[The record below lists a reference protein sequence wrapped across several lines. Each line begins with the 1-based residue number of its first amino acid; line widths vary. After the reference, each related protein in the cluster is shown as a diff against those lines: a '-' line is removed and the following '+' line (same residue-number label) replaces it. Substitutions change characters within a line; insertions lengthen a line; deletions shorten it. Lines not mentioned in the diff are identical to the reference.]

1 MKRRSTTKIVAKRA
15 KRAKELS
22 PEELLAEIAQGD
34 VRPFYLLHGD
44 EEYEREAVVASMVKA
59 LVPAQTRDFNLDVLR
74 AERLEVLDFFQV
86 YETYPMM
93 AESRL
98 IVLRD
103 AEALG
108 ADQCRGL
115 ERVLATPVATSRL
128 LVVGGRKVDMRRK
141 FFRELSRK
149 GRALEFR
156 PPYDNQVPR
165 WIQRYAKRQG
175 IKMAPEAVQ
184 LLSQYVGAKPRELV
198 SELEKLVSFA
208 GVGRPITAVAVEQVA
223 GITRGASVFDLA
235 DALGKGQ
242 GKLAQ
247 ELLQKLL
254 NEGEEPTRAVA
265 MVARHF
271 QLLLKAKGLRGQ
283 SLPREKMA
291 AELGVAP
298 FFLAGYLE
306 QAQRRSASWLWA
318 GLSALKEA
326 DWRLKSQ
333 GRRQERLVLDLLV
346 AKLCQQRAA

>member
-1 MKRRSTTKIVAKRA
+1 MAKRA
-15 KRAKELS
+15 KGLN
-22 PEELLAEIAQGD
+22 PEQLLAEIAKGD

-44 EEYEREAVVASMVKA
+44 EEYEREALVASMIEA

-103 AEALG
+103 AEALA

-115 ERVLATPVATSRL
+115 ERVFAAPVETSQL
-128 LVVGGRKVDMRRK
+128 LVVGRKVDMRRK

-149 GRALEFR
+149 GRTLEFR
-156 PPYDNQVPR
+156 PPYDNQVPQ

-175 IKMAPEAVQ
+175 VQIEPAAVQ
-184 LLSQYVGAKPRELV
+184 LLSQYVGAKPGELV
-198 SELEKLVSFA
+198 REIEKLVSF
-208 GVGRPITAVAVEQVA
+208 VGGGQPITASAVEQVA

-235 DALGKGQ
+235 DALGRGQ

-247 ELLQKLL
+247 ELMQKFLSQ
-254 NEGEEPTRAVA
+254 GEEPTRAVA
-265 MVARHF
+265 MVTRHF
-271 QLLLKAKGLRGQ
+271 QLLLKAKVLMGK
-283 SLPREKMA
+283 SLPRDKMA

-298 FFLAGYLE
+298 FFLSGYFE
-306 QAQRRSASWLWA
+306 QAQRRPASWLWA
-318 GLSALKEA
+318 GLSALREA

-333 GRRQERLVLDLLV
+333 GRRQEHLVLELLV
-346 AKLCQQRAA
+346 AKLCREH

>member
-1 MKRRSTTKIVAKRA
+1 MAKRA
-15 KRAKELS
+15 KGLS
-22 PEELLAEIAQGD
+22 PEELLAEIAKGD
-34 VRPFYLLHGD
+34 IRPFYLLHGD
-44 EEYEREAVVASMVKA
+44 EEYEREALVASMIEA
-59 LVPAQTRDFNLDVLR
+59 LVPVQVRDFNLDVLR

-103 AEALG
+103 AETLA

-115 ERVLATPVATSRL
+115 ARVFATPVETSRL
-128 LVVGGRKVDMRRK
+128 LVVGRKVDMRRK

-149 GRALEFR
+149 GRALEFK
-156 PPYDNQVPR
+156 PPYDNQVPQ
-165 WIQRYAKRQG
+165 WIQRYAKREG
-175 IKMAPEAVQ
+175 IRVEPAAIQ

-198 SELEKLVSFA
+198 SEIEKLVSFV
-208 GVGRPITAVAVEQVA
+208 GVGQPITASAVEQVA
-223 GITRGASVFDLA
+223 GITHGASVFDLA

-247 ELLQKLL
+247 KLMQKFL

-265 MVARHF
+265 MVTRHF
-271 QLLLKAKGLRGQ
+271 QLLLKAKMLMGK
-283 SLPREKMA
+283 SLPRDKMA

-298 FFLAGYLE
+298 FFLSGYLE

-318 GLSALKEA
+318 GLSALREA
-326 DWRLKSQ
+326 DWCLKSQ
-333 GRRQERLVLDLLV
+333 GRRQEHLVLELLV
-346 AKLCQQRAA
+346 AKLCRKH

>member
-1 MKRRSTTKIVAKRA
+1 MAKRA
-15 KRAKELS
+15 KGLS
-22 PEELLAEIAQGD
+22 PEQLLAEIAKGD

-44 EEYEREAVVASMVKA
+44 EEYEREALAASVSKA
-59 LVPAQTRDFNLDVLR
+59 LVPAQARDFNLDVLR

-98 IVLRD
+98 IVLRK
-103 AEALG
+103 AEALT

-115 ERVLATPVATSRL
+115 ERVFAVPVETSRL
-128 LVVGGRKVDMRRK
+128 LVVGQKVDMRRK
-141 FFRELSRK
+141 FFRELSRQ

-156 PPYDNQVPR
+156 PPYDSQVPQ
-165 WIQRYAKRQG
+165 WIQRHAKRREIQ
-175 IKMAPEAVQ
+175 IEPAAVQ

-198 SELEKLVSFA
+198 SEIEKLVSFA
-208 GVGRPITAVAVEQVA
+208 GIGQPITASAVEQVA

-242 GKLAQ
+242 GELAQ
-247 ELLQKLL
+247 KLMQKFLSQ
-254 NEGEEPTRAVA
+254 GEEPTRAVA
-265 MVARHF
+265 MVTRHF
-271 QLLLKAKGLRGQ
+271 QLLLKAKGLMDK
-283 SLPREKMA
+283 SLPRDKIA

-298 FFLAGYLE
+298 FFLPRYLE
-306 QAQRRSASWLWA
+306 QARHRSASWLWA

-333 GRRQERLVLDLLV
+333 GRRQEHLVLELLV
-346 AKLCQQRAA
+346 AKLCRKR

>member
-1 MKRRSTTKIVAKRA
+1 MKKRSNAKIVAKRA
-15 KRAKELS
+15 KGLS
-22 PEELLAEIAQGD
+22 PEQLLAEIAKGD

-44 EEYEREAVVASMVKA
+44 EEYEREALVASMIEA

-103 AEALG
+103 AEALA

-115 ERVLATPVATSRL
+115 ERVFAAPVETSQL
-128 LVVGGRKVDMRRK
+128 LVVGRKVDMRRK

-156 PPYDNQVPR
+156 PPYENQVPQ

-175 IKMAPEAVQ
+175 IQIEPEAVQ

-208 GVGRPITAVAVEQVA
+208 GVGQLITASAVERVA

-247 ELLQKLL
+247 KLMQKFLSQ
-254 NEGEEPTRAVA
+254 GEEPTRAVA
-265 MVARHF
+265 MVTRHF
-271 QLLLKAKGLRGQ
+271 QLLLKAKGLMDK
-283 SLPREKMA
+283 SLPRDKMA

-298 FFLAGYLE
+298 FFLPGYLK
-306 QAQRRSASWLWA
+306 QAQRRPTSWLWA

-333 GRRQERLVLDLLV
+333 GRRQEHLVLELLV
-346 AKLCQQRAA
+346 AKLCRKG